1 MLPQGEPGESG
12 PPGAQGIQGI
22 LGNAGIQGS
31 PGLRGAPGDPGVP
44 GREVHHHVLEVSSN
58 WSSFESG
65 EIKTV
70 ILACFM
76 YLCRVNEVKGGGMD
90 HLELLDLEGK
100 QDLK

>member
-31 PGLRGAPGDPGVP
+31 PGLRGPPGDPGVP
-44 GREVHHHVLEVSSN
+44 GREVHHHVLQVSSD

-65 EIKTV
+65 EMKTV
-70 ILACFM
+70 MLWHFM
-76 YLCRVNEVKGGGMD
+76 YLCRVTEVKGGRTD
-90 HLELLDLEGK
+90 LLEPLDLEGK